1 MNIFLLDYDIERCAE
16 YCCDKHVIKMIEKNV
31 QMLCTVLNKIG
42 FKTPYRSAHKNHPC
56 VIWIGVSF
64 DNFLWLKDLT
74 LLLNDEYLYRF
85 DKQRN
90 HPSIEVLH
98 SISQYRYAHNGL
110 TPFLQTM
117 PIKYKVPGDAVT
129 AYRRFYIAEKQGF
142 ARWTLRDKPDWFVKL
157 GSAAI

>member
-1 MNIFLLDYDIERCAE
+1 MNIFLLDYDIESCAE
-16 YCCDKHVIKMIEKNV
+16 YYCDQHVIKMIQKNV

-42 FKTPYRSAHKNHPC
+42 FKTPYRSAHKNNPC
-56 VIWIGVSF
+56 VIWLGVSF

-110 TPFLQTM
+110 TPFPQTM
-117 PIKYKVPGDAVT
+117 PI
-129 AYRRFYIAEKQGF
+129 ISS
-142 ARWTLRDKPDWFVKL
+142 L
-157 GSAAI
+157 SAATRGSIYCSGCERTIRINYQLRGPKADSL